1 MKIPKTK
8 EELATIVDYTLLK
21 PDATTAAIKDLCKE
35 ALKEHFYS
43 VCVNPCYIEL
53 CKDELKDSGVKI
65 CTVIGF
71 PLGSITKEMKAYECE
86 KAIELGADEVDMV
99 MNISSLKSG
108 MLDEVKKDI
117 EGVVEAAGGH
127 TVKVIIETGILAD
140 QEKIAACLAAKRAN
154 ANFVKTSTG
163 FGYGGAT
170 IHDISLMRRTVGK
183 EMGVKASGGI
193 KNAEQAMTLV
203 KAGASRIGTS
213 TNLLKSF

>member
-1 MKIPKTK
+1 MKIPIIK
-8 EELATIVDYTLLK
+8 EELATIIDYTLLK
-21 PDATTAAIKDLCKE
+21 PDTTTAAIKDLCKE
-35 ALKEHFYS
+35 AMKEHFYS

-53 CKDELKDSGVKI
+53 CKDELKNSGVKI

-71 PLGSITKEMKAYECE
+71 PLGSITKEMKACECE

-99 MNISSLKSG
+99 MSIGYLKSG
-108 MLDEVKKDI
+108 MLDEVQKDI
-117 EGVVEAAGGH
+117 EGVVEAAKDH
-127 TVKVIIETGILAD
+127 TVKVIIETGILTD
-140 QEKIAACLAAKRAN
+140 PEKIAACLAAKRAN

-170 IHDISLMRRTVGK
+170 AHDVSLMKKTVGD

-193 KNAEQAMTLV
+193 KNAEQAINLV